1 MATTAADRP
10 RLWPLVL
17 RELWRRARLRMR
29 VGPLFRWRFS
39 GRSPERV
46 LVAPPDLRLAD
57 GHIAAD
63 IYAGR
68 FALAGHVVEAGGESP
83 FRLDVSNRAWTEAL
97 HGFRWLR
104 HMREAGTDLANA
116 NARAL
121 VTDWIAIHGGRICE
135 PAWNPSTTAIRVI
148 AWLQHSTVVLQGCEL
163 PFYRTYLRSLS
174 AQIRYLRAMVP
185 DMPAGE
191 DRLRARIAIAL
202 ASLSLPQSPASVRQ
216 AARRL
221 DAELKDQILP
231 DGGHVSRSPLAL
243 LELLADLLP
252 LRQTYASQ
260 GETPPPE
267 LIPAVERMLPML
279 RFFRHQDGNL
289 ARFNGAGATSPDR
302 IMAILQH
309 DESQGAP
316 LTNATHSG
324 FNRLQLGNTTVIV
337 DTGAAPPADVAG
349 RAHAGC
355 LSFEMSSGRHHF
367 IVNCGVDNYGPPEYL
382 ALSRATAAHSTAT
395 LNDTSSAR
403 FATSGW
409 TSGIIG
415 APLVQGPRK
424 TPCERSDGEGHR
436 AFTASHDG
444 YAARFGIIHERNL
457 VLRENGHIL
466 DGTDRFHR
474 PNGEPP
480 TAKNDAV
487 ALRFHIHPDI
497 GVWQDEH
504 GQVILAAPAG
514 DNWIFTTGGARPTV
528 EDSIFFAGIAGPERT
543 RQIVLFFNA
552 SELPEVRWRFTRI
565 SALGND
571 GA

>member
-57 GHIAAD
+57 SHIAAD

-68 FALAGHVVEAGGESP
+68 FALAGHVVETGGESP
-83 FRLDVSNRAWTEAL
+83 FRLDVPNRAWTEAL

-121 VTDWIAIHGGRICE
+121 VSDWIAIHGGRISG
-135 PAWNPSTTAIRVI
+135 PAWNAATTATRVI

-316 LTNATHSG
+316 LTHAIHSG
-324 FNRLQLGNTTVIV
+324 FNRLQLGNTTVIA
-337 DTGAAPPADVAG
+337 DTGAAPPPDVAG

-367 IVNCGVDNYGPPEYL
+367 VVNCGVDVFGPPDFL

-409 TSGIIG
+409 TSDIIG
-415 APLVQGPRK
+415 APLVQGPRR
-424 TPCERSDGEGHR
+424 TPCERRDGDGYR

-444 YAARFGIIHERNL
+444 YASRFGIIHERSL
-457 VLRENGHIL
+457 TLRDNGRIL
-466 DGTDRFHR
+466 DGSDRFHR
-474 PNGEPP
+474 PNGELPRQG
-480 TAKNDAV
+480 KDAV
-487 ALRFHIHPDI
+487 ALRFHVHPDI
-497 GVWQDEH
+497 DAWQDEH
-504 GQVILAAPAG
+504 GQVILSASAG
-514 DNWIFTTGGARPTV
+514 DSWIFTTGGAQPSL
-528 EDSIFFAGIAGPERT
+528 EESIFFAGIAGPERT
-543 RQIVLFFNA
+543 SQIVLSFNA
-552 SELPEVRWRFTRI
+552 SELPEIRWRFTRV
-565 SALGND
+565 SGLDTG
-571 GA
+571 GS